1 MNQIFQ
7 RVEADLA
14 ISVTDLKRNPA
25 AAFEAAESQA
35 VAVLNHNRVVGYI
48 ISPVAWEGMLE
59 ALDDLN
65 IIDMLSN
72 QKSEQAVEV
81 SLDDLAGPIHAKRG
95 QKLEQARRN
104 SARSVRKGAA
114 APSGRASRPGRK
126 TARPPRHVQDQTA

>member
-48 ISPVAWEGMLE
+48 ISPL
-59 ALDDLN
+59 
-65 IIDMLSN
+65 
-72 QKSEQAVEV
+72 
-81 SLDDLAGPIHAKRG
+81 R
-95 QKLEQARRN
+95 
-104 SARSVRKGAA
+104 
-114 APSGRASRPGRK
+114 GRACLRRLTTS
-126 TARPPRHVQDQTA
+126 TSSTC